1 MPTSSSPRRGAVSR
15 GCLIA
20 LAAVILPVLLIGG
33 CAASQYNGLVSKR
46 AAVDAGW
53 SQVENDY
60 KRRADLI
67 PQLVA
72 TVKGAANFE
81 QETLTAVTEA
91 RNKATSINIDASDL
105 EDPAKVEAYLKAQQE
120 LGSSLSRLIATVEA
134 YPELRATAS
143 FQDLQ
148 SQLEG
153 TENRIVTSR
162 EDYIRA
168 VQAFNTAV
176 RGFPAV
182 IFAGML
188 GFEPLP
194 QFKAEESDL
203 EVPVVDFSKDK

>member
-46 AAVDAGW
+46 QAVDAGW

-91 RNKATSINIDASDL
+91 RNKAASIQVNAADL

-134 YPELRATAS
+134 YPELKATEG
-143 FQDLQ
+143 FLTLQ

-153 TENRIVTSR
+153 TENRINTSR
-162 EDYIRA
+162 EDYIRT

-176 RGFPAV
+176 RAFPAV

-194 QFKAEESDL
+194 QFKVEESDL